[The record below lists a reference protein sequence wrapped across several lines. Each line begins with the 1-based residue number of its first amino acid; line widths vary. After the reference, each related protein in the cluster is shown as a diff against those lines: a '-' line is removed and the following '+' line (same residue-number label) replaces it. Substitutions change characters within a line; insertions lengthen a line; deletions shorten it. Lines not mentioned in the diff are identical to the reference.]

1 MLPPDVI
8 VVGASA
14 GGVEALSR
22 FVRGLP
28 PGLPA
33 AIAVVL
39 HTSPTGPS
47 LLPNILSREGA
58 LPATAASD
66 GESFLPGHIYVSS
79 PDHHLLV
86 KPNRTL
92 RVVRGPHENRHRPA
106 IDPLFRSAAQAFE
119 SQVIGVLLSGTLDDG
134 TAGLYAI
141 KEGGGVTI
149 VQDPEEAIAP
159 GMPRNALKHVQIDY
173 CLPTHAIASLLG
185 QLTSS
190 SIPLKKPVPRYNPA
204 TGREVRIAEFD
215 MAEINSDDKP
225 GSPSMFTCPDCS
237 GTLFE
242 ISDGDVS
249 RYRCRVGHAYSPENV
264 LKAQGETLDRALW
277 TALRML
283 EERIAFLRL
292 MAAKAET
299 SNNQPVARDFEARKK
314 ELEEQA
320 GAIKTILMKAS
331 YQA

>member
-1 MLPPDVI
+1 MPRPDVI

-22 FVRGLP
+22 LVRGLP
-28 PGLPA
+28 RGLPA
-33 AIAVVL
+33 AMAVVL

-47 LLPNILSREGA
+47 LLPNILSRAGD
-58 LPATAASD
+58 LPASAARD
-66 GESFLPGHIYVSS
+66 GEKFLPGHIYVSS

-86 KPNRTL
+86 QSDRTL
-92 RVVRGPHENRHRPA
+92 RVVRGPQENRHRPA

-119 SQVIGVLLSGTLDDG
+119 SRVLGVLLSGTLDDG
-134 TAGLYAI
+134 TAGLYAV
-141 KEGGGVTI
+141 KESGGVTI

-173 CLPTHAIASLLG
+173 CLPTQEIAALLIG
-185 QLTSS
+185 LTSTSPGSWKPMPS
-190 SIPLKKPVPRYNPA
+190 SDPVTA
-204 TGREVRIAEFD
+204 KEVKIAEFD
-215 MAEINSDDKP
+215 MAVINGADKP
-225 GSPSMFTCPDCS
+225 GSPSVFTCPDCS

-264 LKAQGETLDRALW
+264 LKAQGAALEGALW

-292 MAAKAET
+292 MASKAKA
-299 SNNQPVARDFEARKK
+299 SQNLPVARDFEARTK

-320 GAIKTILMKAS
+320 GAIRTILMKAD

>member
-1 MLPPDVI
+1 MADIV

-22 FVRGLP
+22 LVRGLP
-28 PGLPA
+28 SGLPA

-47 LLPNILSREGA
+47 LLPEILSREGR
-58 LPATAASD
+58 LPATPAKD
-66 GESFLPGHIYVSS
+66 GEELLLGHIYVSS

-86 KPNRTL
+86 NPDRTL
-92 RVVRGPHENRHRPA
+92 RVIRGPQENRHRPA
-106 IDPLFRSAAQAFE
+106 IDPLFRSAAVAFG
-119 SQVIGVLLSGTLDDG
+119 SRVIGVLLSGTLDDG
-134 TAGLYAI
+134 TAGLFAI
-141 KEGGGVTI
+141 KEKGGVTI

-159 GMPRNALKHVQIDY
+159 GMPRNALKHVEIDY
-173 CLPTHAIASLLG
+173 CLRTHEIASLLIT
-185 QLTSS
+185 LASASPTA
-190 SIPLKKPVPRYNPA
+190 KKPTRCVNPETA
-204 TGREVRIAEFD
+204 KEVKIAEFN
-215 MAEINSDDKP
+215 MAEINSEDKP
-225 GSPSMFTCPDCS
+225 GSPSVFTCPDCS

-242 ISDGDVS
+242 IRDGELS

-264 LKAQGETLDRALW
+264 LKAQGAALDRGLW

-292 MAAKAET
+292 MASRAQL
-299 SNNQPVARDFEARKK
+299 SHNQPVAEGFEARTKQ
-314 ELEEQA
+314 LEDQA
-320 GAIKTILMKAS
+320 EAIRTILMKAD

>member
-1 MLPPDVI
+1 MPRPDVI

-22 FVRGLP
+22 LVRGLP
-28 PGLPA
+28 RGLPA

-47 LLPNILSREGA
+47 LLPNILSRAGS
-58 LPATAASD
+58 LPASAAKD
-66 GESFLPGHIYVSS
+66 GEELLSGHVYVSS
-79 PDHHLLV
+79 PDHHLVL

-92 RVVRGPHENRHRPA
+92 RVVRGPQENRHRPA
-106 IDPLFRSAAQAFE
+106 IDPLFRSAAQSFE
-119 SQVIGVLLSGTLDDG
+119 SRVIGVLLSGTLDDG

-141 KEGGGVTI
+141 KESGGVTI
-149 VQDPEEAIAP
+149 VQDPAEAIAP

-173 CLPTHAIASLLG
+173 CLPTQEIASLLV
-185 QLTSS
+185 QLTSTS
-190 SIPLKKPVPRYNPA
+190 LALEQSIPRSNPA
-204 TGREVRIAEFD
+204 TAKEVKIAEFD
-215 MAEINSDDKP
+215 MAEISSEDKP
-225 GSPSMFTCPDCS
+225 GGPSVFTCPDCS

-242 ISDGDVS
+242 ISDKEVS

-264 LKAQGETLDRALW
+264 LKAQGAAFDRAVW

-292 MAAKAET
+292 MASKAE
-299 SNNQPVARDFEARKK
+299 SSQNQPVARDYEARWK

-320 GAIKTILMKAS
+320 GAIRTILMKAD
-331 YQA
+331 YQV

>member
-1 MLPPDVI
+1 MLQPDVI

-22 FVRGLP
+22 LVRGLP
-28 PGLPA
+28 RGLPA
-33 AIAVVL
+33 AMAVVL

-47 LLPNILSREGA
+47 LLPNILSRAGPM
-58 LPATAASD
+58 PASAAKD
-66 GESFLPGHIYVSS
+66 GEEFLSGHVYVSS

-92 RVVRGPHENRHRPA
+92 RVVRGPQENRHRPA

-119 SQVIGVLLSGTLDDG
+119 SRVIGVLLSGTLDDG

-141 KEGGGVTI
+141 KDSGGITI

-173 CLPTHAIASLLG
+173 CLPTQEIASLLI
-185 QLTSS
+185 QLTST
-190 SIPLKKPVPRYNPA
+190 SIALERPMPRSTLA
-204 TGREVRIAEFD
+204 MAKEVKIAEFA
-215 MAEINSDDKP
+215 MAEINSEDKP
-225 GSPSMFTCPDCS
+225 GSPSVFTCPDCS

-242 ISDGDVS
+242 ISEGDVS

-264 LKAQGETLDRALW
+264 LKAQGVALERALW

-292 MAAKAET
+292 MSSNAE
-299 SNNQPVARDFEARKK
+299 SSQNLPVARDFDVRKK

-320 GAIKTILMKAS
+320 GAIRTILMKAD

>member
-1 MLPPDVI
+1 MARPDVI

-22 FVRGLP
+22 LMRGLP
-28 PGLPA
+28 RDLSA
-33 AIAVVL
+33 AMAVVL

-47 LLPNILSREGA
+47 LLPNILSRAGP
-58 LPATAASD
+58 LPASAAKD
-66 GESFLPGHIYVSS
+66 GEEFLPGHVYVSS

-86 KPNRTL
+86 KANRTL
-92 RVVRGPHENRHRPA
+92 RVVRGPQENRHRPA

-119 SQVIGVLLSGTLDDG
+119 SRVIGVLLSGTLDDG

-141 KEGGGVTI
+141 KESGGVTI

-173 CLPTHAIASLLG
+173 CLPTQEIASLLV
-185 QLTSS
+185 QLTKA
-190 SIPLKKPVPRYNPA
+190 PLSLERPVLRGNPETA
-204 TGREVRIAEFD
+204 KEVKVAEFD

-225 GSPSMFTCPDCS
+225 GSQSVFTCPDCS

-242 ISDGDVS
+242 ISEGDVS
-249 RYRCRVGHAYSPENV
+249 RYRCRVGHAYSSENM
-264 LKAQGETLDRALW
+264 LKEQGAALERALW
-277 TALRML
+277 TGLRML
-283 EERIAFLRL
+283 EERIAVLRL
-292 MAAKAET
+292 MASKAE
-299 SNNQPVARDFEARKK
+299 SSQNYPVARDFNARMK

-320 GAIKTILMKAS
+320 DAIRMIIMKAD